1 MSVTSKVSTPTS
13 KDVHS
18 IWQDCLTTIKDLLG
32 PENDAVYST
41 WFLPIKPYSI
51 HSDEK
56 GFPII
61 TLQVP
66 SQYFYEYLE
75 LHFVNVLRLTIQQYL
90 GPLAQL
96 QYRILMDTSEED
108 KPLTTQ
114 QLSTGTQTPS
124 NQYGSMPI
132 NINGT
137 DSDKNL
143 PNPLIV
149 PGIQK
154 VKIPSQLNS
163 RYTFANFV
171 EGECNR
177 LARSAGFAVA
187 KNPGRTAFN
196 PLLIYGGVGLGK
208 THLVNAIGL
217 QTKELNPDKCVLYI
231 TSEMFMQQYTEAVK
245 SNSRTDFMTFYSMI
259 DVLIIDDIQ
268 FWSDKYKGT
277 QEAFFHIFNTLHQR
291 GNQIIITSDK
301 APAEMK
307 GLDERL
313 LSRLK
318 WGLNAG
324 VTTPD
329 VNTRMDILKQ
339 KLDNDGIV
347 MPQEVVE
354 YVAYSVNTNVRELE
368 GALISLIAQSS
379 LNKKEITLDLTREM
393 IDNFVRSSK
402 QAITIEYIQKV
413 ICDYTGQPLDQVQS
427 RSRKRE
433 IVQARQLIMYY
444 CKKLTSSSLAII
456 GAKCGNKDHATVLHA
471 CKTVETLL
479 TSDKHTQNIINTLD
493 KRFKQD

>member
-1 MSVTSKVSTPTS
+1 MSLTTKVA
-13 KDVHS
+13 KQVAWDVRS
-18 IWQDCLTTIKDLLG
+18 VWKDCLSTIKDLLG
-32 PENDAVYST
+32 PEYDAVYET
-41 WFLPIKPYSI
+41 WFLPIKPLNISTN
-51 HSDEK
+51 DK
-56 GFPII
+56 GFPVI

-66 SQYFYEYLE
+66 SHFFYEYLE
-75 LHFVNVLRLTIQQYL
+75 EHYLNVLKHTIQRYL
-90 GPLAQL
+90 GESASL
-96 QYRILMDTSEED
+96 QYCILEDTSVED
-108 KPLTTQ
+108 NPITTQ
-114 QLSTGTQTPS
+114 QPS
-124 NQYGSMPI
+124 IGIQMQPNKPLFMPI
-132 NINGT
+132 NIN
-137 DSDKNL
+137 DKESDKDI
-143 PNPLIV
+143 PNPLIF
-149 PGIQK
+149 PGIKK

-163 RYTFANFV
+163 RYTFSNFV

-217 QTKELNPDKCVLYI
+217 QTKELNPEKCVLYI

-245 SNSRTDFMTFYSMI
+245 NNSRTDFMNFYGMI

-277 QEAFFHIFNTLHQR
+277 QEAFFHIFNTLHQH

-301 APAEMK
+301 APSEMK
-307 GLDERL
+307 GLDDRL

-324 VTTPD
+324 VSVPD
-329 VNTRMDILKQ
+329 VSTRINILKQ
-339 KLDNDGIV
+339 KLENDGIV
-347 MPQEVVE
+347 MPKEVVE

-379 LNKKEITLDLTREM
+379 LNKKEITLELTREM

-402 QAITIEYIQKV
+402 QDITIEYIQKV
-413 ICDYTGQPLDQVQS
+413 ICDYTGQSLELVQS

-433 IVQARQLIMYY
+433 IVQTRQLIMYF

-471 CKTVETLL
+471 CKTIESLL
-479 TSDKHTQNIINTLD
+479 SSDKHIQHIIADLE
-493 KRFKQD
+493 KRFKQ

>member
-1 MSVTSKVSTPTS
+1 MSSTTKVASSTSW
-13 KDVHS
+13 DVRS
-18 IWQDCLTTIKDLLG
+18 IWQDCLSTIKDLLG
-32 PENDAVYST
+32 PENNTVYDT
-41 WFLPIKPYSI
+41 WFLPIIPYNI
-51 HSDEK
+51 HTNEN

-66 SQYFYEYLE
+66 SQFFYEYLE
-75 LHFVNVLRLTIQQYL
+75 AHFVNVLRLTIQQYL
-90 GPLAQL
+90 GESASL
-96 QYRILMDTSEED
+96 QYRILMDTSEEN

-114 QLSTGTQTPS
+114 QLSTGIQTQP
-124 NQYGSMPI
+124 NKPIYMPL

-137 DSDKNL
+137 DTDRNF
-143 PNPLIV
+143 PNPLVV

-163 RYTFANFV
+163 RYTFDNFV

-187 KNPGRTAFN
+187 QKPGRTSFN

-208 THLVNAIGL
+208 THLANAIGL

-245 SNSRTDFMTFYSMI
+245 NNTRNDFMTFYSMI

-277 QEAFFHIFNTLHQR
+277 QEAFFHIFNTLHQN

-301 APAEMK
+301 APSEMK

-318 WGLNAG
+318 WGLNAR
-324 VTTPD
+324 VEVPD
-329 VNTRMDILKQ
+329 VSTRINILKQ
-339 KLDNDGIV
+339 KLNNDGIV
-347 MPQEVVE
+347 MPKEVVE

-368 GALISLIAQSS
+368 GALISLMAQSS
-379 LNKKEITLDLTREM
+379 LNKKEITLELTREM

-402 QAITIEYIQKV
+402 QDITIEYIQKV
-413 ICDYTGQPLDQVQS
+413 ICDYTGQSLELVQS

-433 IVQARQLIMYY
+433 IVQTRQLIMYF

-471 CKTVETLL
+471 YRTIESLL
-479 TSDKHTQNIINTLD
+479 SSDKHIQHVVADLE
-493 KRFKQD
+493 KRFKQ